1 MAGCLFWP
9 CPTSFTGDGFEMQID
24 ERFLIE
30 APIDPVWA
38 FVRNPQTAAPC
49 IPGCEAVEPLSD
61 KLYRSTSVALG
72 PIKARFNVVV
82 EITEEF
88 ALYRLLRIT

>member
-1 MAGCLFWP
+1 MK
-9 CPTSFTGDGFEMQID
+9 ID

-30 APIDPVWA
+30 APIAPVWA

-61 KLYRSTSVALG
+61 KLYRSTSV
-72 PIKARFNVVV
+72 VV